1 MARHIAR
8 GAAKDHTPG
17 QIGRLAP
24 QLAVDEIGT
33 TAQAQRQRST
43 DHSKVG
49 DGPGVELIHAA
60 HDDAAQDAAHQA
72 AMEAHTSLVG
82 GKDLE
87 RVGPIV
93 AIAIKDDIKQAR
105 ADDEAKDRADHDTRQ
120 VINRNVEAPTA
131 LRAVHNNRR
140 EQSADHV
147 GQTIPVNGDGARR
160 DRDGIKHMVEVVEH
174 IDPLLPTYK
183 CGRGPCARSRISGR
197 NVYAERTVRS
207 FRILE
212 RRVLVVQ
219 VLGLAGSIDLLNAGN
234 AGHMLLQDAL
244 DTHGKG

>member
-8 GAAKDHTPG
+8 GAAKDHAPG

-24 QLAVDEIGT
+24 QLAVDKVG
-33 TAQAQRQRST
+33 AAPQAQGQRST
-43 DHSKVG
+43 DDREVCQS
-49 DGPGVELIHAA
+49 PGVELVHAA

-72 AMEAHTSLVG
+72 TVEAHASLVG

-87 RVGPIV
+87 RVGQIV
-93 AIAIKDDIKQAR
+93 AITVKDDVKQAR
-105 ADDEAKDRADHDTRQ
+105 ADNKAKDRADHDARQ
-120 VINRNVEAPTA
+120 VINRNVEAPTT
-131 LRAVHNNRR
+131 LRAVHNDRR

-147 GQTIPVNGDGARR
+147 GQAVPVDGDGARR

-183 CGRGPCARSRISGR
+183 CGRGPYARSRIFGR

-212 RRVLVVQ
+212 RCVLVVQ

-234 AGHMLLQDAL
+234 AGHVLLQDAL
-244 DTHGKG
+244 DAHGKG